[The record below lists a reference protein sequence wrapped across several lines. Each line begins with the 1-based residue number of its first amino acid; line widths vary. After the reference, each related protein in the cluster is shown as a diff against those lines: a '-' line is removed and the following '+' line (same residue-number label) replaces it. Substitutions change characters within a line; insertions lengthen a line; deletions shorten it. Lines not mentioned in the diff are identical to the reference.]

1 MMENDKE
8 KEQLEK
14 EEKEEIKHTWTLEDE
29 LEFNKKFWDQEEKE
43 EIKRYKLRKRY
54 FDMRRKDIL
63 ENGKTDM

>member
-1 MMENDKE
+1 MENDKE

-14 EEKEEIKHTWTLEDE
+14 KEKEEFKHTWTLEDE

>member
-1 MMENDKE
+1 MENDKK

-14 EEKEEIKHTWTLEDE
+14 EEFKHTWTLEDE